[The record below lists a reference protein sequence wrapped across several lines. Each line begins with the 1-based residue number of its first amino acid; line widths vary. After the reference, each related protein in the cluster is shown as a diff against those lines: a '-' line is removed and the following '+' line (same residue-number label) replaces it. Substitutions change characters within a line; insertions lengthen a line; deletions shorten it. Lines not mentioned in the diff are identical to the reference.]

1 MTLDNSKQI
10 INLRI
15 KFFVAT
21 VLFLVFVALT
31 YVAKIIKFPI
41 LGMSDTVWT
50 VIFAAIYLVITFF
63 PMFLNYQYVYFSDEA
78 ESIIFRY
85 FTTGIVGGKKNSI
98 EINKSTFMG
107 FKTESR
113 FFGLILSLT
122 LFQKLGQE
130 IAKYPP
136 VYISALNKD
145 QRNKVFRTLSQYAPG
160 K

>member
-1 MTLDNSKQI
+1 MTFDNSKQI

-15 KFFVAT
+15 RLFVVT
-21 VLFLVFVALT
+21 VLFLAYLALA

-41 LGMSDTVWT
+41 LGLSDTAWT
-50 VIFAAIYLVITFF
+50 VIFAVIQFLIAF
-63 PMFLNYQYVYFSDEA
+63 LPMFLNYQYVYFSDEGDT
-78 ESIIFRY
+78 IVFRY

-98 EINKSTFMG
+98 EINKRTFAG
-107 FKTESR
+107 FKTGSK

-122 LFQKLGQE
+122 LFQQIGQK

-145 QRNKVFRTLSQYAPG
+145 QRNKVLRSLQQYAPE